1 MRLRAD
7 FLTGGQFV
15 EHVDQRFVGT
25 LCFMEKPLADRQAAF
40 FHGTVQVEQRFA
52 QLVHRVQVGQMG
64 AFAEGGQFVQQRAEL
79 LTFAG
84 VLLPTLQQAFGVQ
97 QDVHALGEE
106 VVDQLRVALDSQPGV
121 RCAQEVFQAL
131 GQLRPGALGQTPGT
145 GNFRQRIALELAQAE
160 AKQSFCLQQQFDFIQ
175 IQRDQVRLVFP
186 GQLIQ
191 RRGQFGNRQHTGHI
205 SAALEGVQGALQF
218 VAGLQR
224 HMLGGLIKEAIE
236 AAQVGFG
243 LFAKDL
249 QQQRVEGRDI
259 LRILIGHRFIA
270 LGQGMGAGGQLI
282 DIVAL
287 TLGIGGVF
295 SHQLRQQMQHI
306 ADQLLHRSPRFHTVF
321 QYAVKQV
328 LHGPGQ
334 LAQHQGTHHATTA
347 LEGMKGAAQ
356 FAQGRAAVR
365 IG

>member
-1 MRLRAD
+1 M
-7 FLTGGQFV
+7 
-15 EHVDQRFVGT
+15 
-25 LCFMEKPLADRQAAF
+25 
-40 FHGTVQVEQRFA
+40 
-52 QLVHRVQVGQMG
+52 
-64 AFAEGGQFVQQRAEL
+64 
-79 LTFAG
+79 
-84 VLLPTLQQAFGVQ
+84 
-97 QDVHALGEE
+97 
-106 VVDQLRVALDSQPGV
+106 
-121 RCAQEVFQAL
+121 
-131 GQLRPGALGQTPGT
+131 
-145 GNFRQRIALELAQAE
+145 
-160 AKQSFCLQQQFDFIQ
+160 
-175 IQRDQVRLVFP
+175 RLVFP

-191 RRGQFGNRQHTGHI
+191 RRGQLGNRQDTGHGGT
-205 SAALEGVQGALQF
+205 ALEGVQGALQF

-224 HMLGGLIKEAIE
+224 HMFGGLIEETIE

-243 LFAKDL
+243 FFAEDL
-249 QQQRVEGRDI
+249 QQQRVKRRDI